1 MFGSTSPS
9 LCPAED
15 KNADICVF
23 FFISMLLT
31 ATQVEDREIEESR
44 WGSVILLILCLS
56 GSWNSF
62 LEAPAAQQSSKHP
75 MLKLRVILWGEQ
87 MLEYKEKANTN
98 AASTFLAPAILGPP
112 PAPLWP
118 QAFIC
123 MLSTGILLIS
133 SCGIKSFFVLFVSQ
147 SREGSC
153 SWLSRLFLPLRYL
166 TSSCLW
172 HSFRDQQLQQIQNPW
187 SAKEVLFYRAP
198 THPYQTFR
206 WCIKFSIYKGMTET
220 LQVTYMCHIQHL
232 SVGLV
237 NCYKQDHPLCL
248 CSLALLQ
255 SS

>member
-44 WGSVILLILCLS
+44 WGSVIFLILCLS

-153 SWLSRLFLPLRYL
+153 SWLTVSSLPTSEISHLILFV
-166 TSSCLW
+166 T
-172 HSFRDQQLQQIQNPW
+172 QLQRSTATTNPE
-187 SAKEVLFYRAP
+187 S
-198 THPYQTFR
+198 
-206 WCIKFSIYKGMTET
+206 
-220 LQVTYMCHIQHL
+220 
-232 SVGLV
+232 LV
-237 NCYKQDHPLCL
+237 CQR
-248 CSLALLQ
+248 SSLLQ
-255 SS
+255 GTYSSLPDI